1 MKILKG
7 AAIFVAAVV
16 LGAGLVQAAG
26 QKILVVGESFPPFEY
41 KNDKGEVIGIDVDIS
56 RMIFKKLGV
65 DVEYKINPWAR
76 TWSMIEE
83 GKADAVFTT
92 SRKDKRK
99 PFLYYPTEDMWKSEF
114 VFFVKKGASITDDGY
129 ASAAGKSIGVVR
141 GNSYHDSFWAAF
153 PHSDAEKTK
162 LHANLKESKDL
173 ASNFRKLAAGRID
186 IVIAD
191 RTVGLATAK
200 EEGLL
205 DKVSAQSSVLF
216 GKGYPMPFAKKS
228 SYAGIEELSQ
238 KFEKELAALK
248 ASGEYQKIMDKWLK

>member
-1 MKILKG
+1 MKKTNRFL
-7 AAIFVAAVV
+7 AAFTAVT
-16 LGAGLVQAAG
+16 LLAGMAQAAA

-41 KNDKGEVIGIDVDIS
+41 KNEKGDVVGIDVDIS
-56 RMIFKKLGV
+56 KVIFKKLGV
-65 DVEYKINPWAR
+65 DVEYNIQPWAR
-76 TWSMIEE
+76 AWSMIEE

-114 VFFVKKGASITDDGY
+114 VFFVKKGSSIADGGY
-129 ASAAGKSIGVVR
+129 AAVTGKSIGVVR
-141 GNSYHDSFWAAF
+141 GNSYHDTFWAAF
-153 PHSDAEKTK
+153 PYTDAEKTK
-162 LHANLKESKDL
+162 LHGDLKPSKDL

-186 IVIAD
+186 VVIAD

-200 EEGLL
+200 QEGLL
-205 DKVSAQSSVLF
+205 DKVSAQSTVLF

-228 SYAGIEELSQ
+228 TYAGIEELSK
-238 KFEKELAALK
+238 KFEAELIALK